1 MKTLWIVIIS
11 VWLLAFAAGCGPAA
25 DRSATGGP
33 AVSDAALLPQ
43 EVATAM
49 ADHDGAYV
57 VLTLPGTLDTEREQ
71 QLREAGI
78 RLFDPLG
85 ENRFQA
91 YVPQTAVSDLSAL
104 KSSDLIVDLSPI
116 EPASKIKGKFRNL
129 QQTYGI
135 VVHFYEALT
144 ESETAVLS
152 DHMIVDNTAVGAMNF
167 IEGRATGEQI
177 QQMSELPFVKLIEP
191 ITRNSSGEAD
201 S

>member
-1 MKTLWIVIIS
+1 MKTFWIVLIS
-11 VWLLAFAAGCGPAA
+11 VWLLALTAGCGPAV
-25 DRSATGGP
+25 DRSVAGG
-33 AVSDAALLPQ
+33 AAASEAALLPQ
-43 EVATAM
+43 GVATAI
-49 ADHDGAYV
+49 AVDDGAYV
-57 VLTLPGTLDTEREQ
+57 VLTLPGTLGAEQKQ

-78 RLFDPLG
+78 QLFDPLG

-152 DHMIVDNTAVGAMNF
+152 DHMVVHNTAVGAMSF
-167 IEGRATGEQI
+167 IEGQATGEQI
-177 QQMSELPFVKLIEP
+177 QQMAELPFVKLIEP